1 MGKWWNKISVTC
13 ESKWFIFIILNNQN
27 IEHLVKKKSQ
37 SSMSL
42 ELLRYPSHLKQTN
55 NLYFTEIKSQSLVS
69 YKYDLKT
76 NFGIIFLHVFTKS
89 ILVFLA

>member
-1 MGKWWNKISVTC
+1 
-13 ESKWFIFIILNNQN
+13 
-27 IEHLVKKKSQ
+27 
-37 SSMSL
+37 MSL